1 LNSVYKTT
9 QKKAKLSQIRDR
21 SSSQQICDSEALRRN
36 RSLII
41 QQISDSLT
49 SPKDGK
55 NSHVHKLL
63 DTYNT
68 D

>member
-1 LNSVYKTT
+1 M
-9 QKKAKLSQIRDR
+9 
-21 SSSQQICDSEALRRN
+21 

-41 QQISDSLT
+41 QQISDRSPIIPTNKRSLIIPT
-49 SPKDGK
+49 NMRSLIISTNMRSHSPKDCK